1 MSVAKFELRDMF
13 AVASTELYPLIVQ
26 SLDLSS
32 RRYGAEEWS
41 FARLDAWRGELN
53 ATVAARW
60 AHDAA
65 TWITRDELILLM
77 DWKLA
82 RGKFRPTLPKLV
94 RQNNAADV
102 EAVTKRAFAML
113 LKDIDAPRPQY
124 LAGVKAATK
133 QASELRGIGP
143 ATASL
148 ILSLAANILPRAPP
162 FFSDE
167 AFLYFVVEPTR
178 PGSAIK
184 YSLKEYTDEYVP
196 AVLAAAHSLPYV
208 TVEQG
213 AWSLKYYD
221 LGKIDTMADVKVPAA
236 LATAAFAKYA
246 AKDEPEANPS
256 KRRLSDTEAK
266 PATRALKKAK

>member
-1 MSVAKFELRDMF
+1 MF
-13 AVASTELYPLIVQ
+13 AIASTELYPLIVQ
-26 SLDLSS
+26 SLLDQSS

-41 FARLDAWRGELN
+41 FARLDAWRGDLA

-60 AHDAA
+60 ADAGA

-94 RQNNAADV
+94 RQNGAADV
-102 EAVTKRAFAML
+102 ESVTKRAFATL
-113 LKDIDAPRPQY
+113 LKDVDAPRPRY
-124 LAGVKAATK
+124 LAAVKAATK

-148 ILSLAANILPRAPP
+148 VLSLAADILPRAPP

-184 YSLKEYTDEYVP
+184 YSLKEYTDEFVP
-196 AVLAAAHSLPYV
+196 AVLAAAHNLPYV

-213 AWSLKYYD
+213 AWSLKYYE
-221 LGKIDTMADVKVPAA
+221 LGKIDIMADVKVPAA
-236 LATAAFAKYA
+236 LATAAFAKYE
-246 AKDEPEANPS
+246 AKDEPAPEAKPS
-256 KRRLSDTEAK
+256 KRRLSDIGAK
-266 PATRALKKAK
+266 PAARALKRAK